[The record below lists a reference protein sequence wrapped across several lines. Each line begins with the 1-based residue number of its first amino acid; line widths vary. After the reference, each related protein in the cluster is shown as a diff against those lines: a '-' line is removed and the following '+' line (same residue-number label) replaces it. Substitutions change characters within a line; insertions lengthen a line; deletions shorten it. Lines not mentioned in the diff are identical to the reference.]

1 MDLTFEE
8 YNIVE
13 EGLLEYKTPNEI
25 TYGIIG
31 CAFRV
36 HKALGPG
43 LLESSYESCLNYEL
57 TEAGFFVE
65 RQKELELIYNK
76 VKMDVGYRL
85 DLVVNNSVIIEIK
98 SVEALAPI
106 HKAQVLTYLKLS
118 KIKLGLLINFNTVD
132 LKDGIQ
138 RLIV

>member
-1 MDLTFEE
+1 MDITFEE

-13 EGLLEYKTPNEI
+13 EGVSEYKTPNGI
-25 TYGIIG
+25 TYRIIG

-43 LLESSYESCLNYEL
+43 LLESSCESCLNYEL

-85 DLVVNNSVIIEIK
+85 DLVVNKSVIIEIK
-98 SVEALAPI
+98 SVAALAPI

-132 LKDGIQ
+132 LKEGIQ
-138 RLIV
+138 RLIM